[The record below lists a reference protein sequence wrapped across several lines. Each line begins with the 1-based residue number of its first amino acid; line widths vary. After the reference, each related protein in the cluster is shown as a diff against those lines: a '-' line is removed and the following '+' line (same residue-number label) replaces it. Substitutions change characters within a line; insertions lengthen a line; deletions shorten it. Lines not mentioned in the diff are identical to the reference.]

1 MVSRKFA
8 CNVIVGRRAADSFFE
23 LWLII
28 IKTQNNKKRKKD
40 QLKHATNKRSEENQ
54 TRDTVLKTL
63 LKTNDKKSQIH
74 SDLKGMKN

>member
-1 MVSRKFA
+1 MVFLKFA
-8 CNVIVGRRAADSFFE
+8 CNVIVRQAADSFFE

-40 QLKHATNKRSEENQ
+40 QLKHGTNKHSQLNQ
-54 TRDTVLKTL
+54 TQDTVLKTL